1 MNKINGVRV
10 GLILILACLLTS
22 LAVPTAFAASRD
34 LRLTPS
40 EIHIRETFQGAP
52 MSITATVPPQSLSII
67 EIKGESHKQELLR
80 KGRRGGLWMNVGEV
94 EVQAAPSMYLM
105 LTNESGAILKK
116 DIGANFGY
124 AALKKIILFSGEL
137 PKAGANVLFE
147 QFLQLKESE
156 GLYGIFPGAIKVKE
170 TNSEGA
176 KIEGNINLPS
186 NIAPGTY
193 QVVLSVVK
201 DEKLLEQE
209 ITEFT
214 VEMKGLPKLLSS
226 LAFEHALLY
235 GSLAVIIAIVCG
247 FLMGFVFG
255 GKGAH

>member
-137 PKAGANVLFE
+137 PKAGANV
-147 QFLQLKESE
+147 
-156 GLYGIFPGAIKVKE
+156 
-170 TNSEGA
+170 
-176 KIEGNINLPS
+176 
-186 NIAPGTY
+186 
-193 QVVLSVVK
+193 SVRT
-201 DEKLLEQE
+201 
-209 ITEFT
+209 I
-214 VEMKGLPKLLSS
+214 
-226 LAFEHALLY
+226 LATQRE
-235 GSLAVIIAIVCG
+235 
-247 FLMGFVFG
+247 
-255 GKGAH
+255 

>member
-1 MNKINGVRV
+1 MNKINGVRI
-10 GLILILACLLTS
+10 GLVFILACLLTN
-22 LAVPTAFAASRD
+22 LAVPTAFAVSRD

-67 EIKGESHKQELLR
+67 EIKGESHKLELLR

-94 EVQAAPSMYLM
+94 NVQAAPSMYLM

-116 DIGANFGY
+116 DLGANFGY
-124 AALKKIILFSGEL
+124 AALKNIIRFSGKL
-137 PKAGANVLFE
+137 PKTGTDVLFE

-156 GLYGIFPGAIKVKE
+156 GLYGIFPGAIKVNE
-170 TNSEGA
+170 TNSEGV

-235 GSLAVIIAIVCG
+235 GSLAVIIAIVSG

>member
-1 MNKINGVRV
+1 MNKLNGVRV
-10 GLILILACLLTS
+10 GSVLILACLLIS
-22 LAVPTAFAASRD
+22 LASSTVPAASRD
-34 LRLTPS
+34 LKLTPS

-67 EIKGESHKQELLR
+67 EIKGESHEQKLLR
-80 KGRRGGLWMNVGEV
+80 KGRKGGLWMNVGEV

-116 DIGANFGY
+116 DLGMDFGY
-124 AALKKIILFSGEL
+124 AALKKILLFSGQL
-137 PKAGANVLFE
+137 PKEGTGLLFE
-147 QFLQLKESE
+147 QFLKLKESE

-170 TNSEGA
+170 TGNEGA
-176 KIEGNINLPS
+176 KIEGHINLPS

-193 QVVLSVVK
+193 QVVLSVVR

-235 GSLAVIIAIVCG
+235 GSVAVIIAIVSG